1 MQLVYALEE
10 LPNTITKSIFLAGPT
25 PRNDDGNPWRI
36 EAIKELER
44 QGFDGVVFIP
54 EPRDGSWHREYDR
67 QVGWEDTCLN
77 VADCIVFWVPR
88 DLETIPAF
96 TTNIEWGYWV
106 TSGKVVLGY
115 PAGTPKMTYMQY
127 YANKLNIPV
136 FESLSETLHNAIDRI
151 KPEALRTGG
160 ERYVPLYIWRTPQ
173 FQSWY
178 KAQVSAGNRLD
189 GARVLYNFRPGNRN
203 WVFMSIL
210 HCDVHVTSENRN
222 KTNEFVIS
230 RTDISSI
237 VLWNR
242 QEPLLNSEIV
252 LVREFRS
259 PAATS
264 DAMIRELPGGS
275 SAKGN
280 EDPLEVAA
288 EEVHEETGFSI
299 ASSRLKFEVAKQL
312 AGTLASHKSH
322 LFSAEI
328 SDNELKYFKE
338 QKDIVH
344 GNVADSEMCYI
355 EVVTLEQLL
364 HHKVEV
370 DWSTLGMILSVV
382 LK

>member
-10 LPNTITKSIFLAGPT
+10 LPTTITKSLFLAGPT
-25 PRNDDGNPWRI
+25 PRDTDGNPWRK

-44 QGFDGVVFIP
+44 QGFDGTVFIP

-67 QVGWEDTCLN
+67 QVSWEDTCLN

-88 DLETIPAF
+88 DLETMPAF

-106 TSGKVVLGY
+106 TSGKIVLGY
-115 PAGTPKMTYMQY
+115 PKGAPKMTYMQH
-127 YANKLNIPV
+127 YADKLSIPS
-136 FESLSETLHNAIDRI
+136 FDSLEKTLKNAMDFLCDGAPRS
-151 KPEALRTGG
+151 GG
-160 ERYVPLYIWRTPQ
+160 ERYVPFYIWRTPQ

-178 KAQVSAGNRLD
+178 QAQTAAGNRLD

-210 HCDVHVTSENRN
+210 HCDVYVGSENRN
-222 KTNEFVIS
+222 KVNEFVIS

-237 VLWNR
+237 VLWHR

-259 PAATS
+259 PASTF
-264 DAMIRELPGGS
+264 DGFIRELPGGS

-280 EDPLEVAA
+280 EDPLHVAA
-288 EEVHEETGFSI
+288 EEVQEETGFVI
-299 ASSRLKFEVAKQL
+299 DPLRLKFEKAKQL
-312 AGTLASHKSH
+312 AGTFGSHKSH
-322 LFSAEI
+322 VFSAEL
-328 SDNELKYFKE
+328 SDKEMEYFHG

-344 GNVADSEMCYI
+344 GNVEDSEMCYI
-355 EVVTLEQLL
+355 EVVTLKQLI

-370 DWSTLGMILSVV
+370 DWSTLGMILSVM